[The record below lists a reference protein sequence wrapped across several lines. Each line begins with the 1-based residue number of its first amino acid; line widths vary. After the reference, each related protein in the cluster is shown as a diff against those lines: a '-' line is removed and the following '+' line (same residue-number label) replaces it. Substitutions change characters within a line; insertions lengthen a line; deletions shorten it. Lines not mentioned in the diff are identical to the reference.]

1 MQTLNPKL
9 KLLKDLLYE
18 IADKIDPEYC
28 ENQEDKVDAAIES
41 LSILNRGIPRISKV
55 EACERILHCSTRTFD
70 NYLALGI
77 IPKGRKVAHFKEL
90 SWCEK
95 DFDKAKEYRRLNNDD
110 K

>member
-9 KLLKDLLYE
+9 SIIRTLLTKVIEDIDLGNCNNSDDELD
-18 IADKIDPEYC
+18 I
-28 ENQEDKVDAAIES
+28 AIES
-41 LSILNRGIPRISKV
+41 LTKLNRGIQRISKT
-55 EACERILHCSTRTFD
+55 EACEKILHCSTRTFE
-70 NYLALGI
+70 NYVNLGI

-95 DFDKAKEYRRLNNDD
+95 DFDKAKEYRRLNPQD

>member
-9 KLLKDLLYE
+9 SIIRTLLTKVLDDIDSGNCNNCDYE
-18 IADKIDPEYC
+18 L
-28 ENQEDKVDAAIES
+28 DAAIDG
-41 LSILNRGIPRISKV
+41 LTKLNRGIPRISKV